1 MKYILIFLLV
11 GYKKII
17 SPLLDAFFGPGRGC
31 RFEETCSLYSM
42 RVIAEKGTVRGIA
55 LSIMRILKCQPFYCG
70 SLKYESI

>member
-17 SPLLDAFFGPGRGC
+17 SPLLDVFFGPGRGC
-31 RFEETCSLYSM
+31 RFEETCSSYSM
-42 RVIAEKGTVRGIA
+42 RVIAKKGAIRGIA
-55 LSIMRILKCQPFYCG
+55 LSVARVLKCQPFYSG